1 MLTIAV
7 AQTKPTFLD
16 PFANYEQAFE
26 LIESVDADIYLFPE
40 LFLSGY
46 TFSTQDEVES
56 VALTQHN
63 RYFEGFEKLSEERNI
78 AICGGYA
85 EASDTAF
92 FNSSFFI
99 ADGDLVSNYRK
110 THLFYREN
118 QFFSPGD
125 SGFSVFEFR
134 GTRIGM
140 MICFDWMFPEAARS
154 LAMLGAQIILHPS
167 NLVMPYCQRAMYAR
181 AVENKVYIATANRV
195 GTESNSLGDNLT
207 FTGMSQVVGPDG
219 TYLLTF
225 GESEAAVKTVSVDP
239 SSAEDK
245 RLNQFDTLLYNV
257 HPEMYVREP
266 ASQASHASHASEK
279 GAR

>member
-7 AQTKPTFLD
+7 AQTKPKFLD

-26 LIESVDADIYLFPE
+26 LIESVDADVYLFPE

-56 VALTQHN
+56 VAFPQHN
-63 RYFEGFEKLSEERNI
+63 RYFDGLQKLSEERDI

-99 ADGDLVSNYRK
+99 ADGRLVSNYRK

-125 SGFSVFEFR
+125 SGFSVFEYK
-134 GTRIGM
+134 GARIGM
-140 MICFDWMFPEAARS
+140 MVCFDWIVPESARS

-167 NLVMPYCQRAMYAR
+167 NLVLPYCQQAMYAR
-181 AVENKVYIATANRV
+181 AVENRVYIATANRV
-195 GTESNSLGDNLT
+195 GTESNSLGDELT
-207 FTGMSQVVGPDG
+207 FTGRSQVVGPDG
-219 TYLLTF
+219 SYLLTF
-225 GESEAAVKTVSVDP
+225 GESESAIKTIGVEP
-239 SSAEDK
+239 SSADNK
-245 RLNQFDTLLYNV
+245 QLNQFDTLLYNV
-257 HPEMYVREP
+257 RPEMYVSQPVSQGEP
-266 ASQASHASHASEK
+266 F
-279 GAR
+279 